1 MQVAQ
6 TRSVGYIRHRVLGP
20 KGFDSRFSALFVI
33 AGSKGNDL
41 DSVRKR
47 LGLSEGNF
55 RGLIDQL
62 QRGYL
67 VDVVTGRQGG
77 NLVENISLTEEG
89 KAELQ
94 QILEGM
100 CELPELE

>member
-1 MQVAQ
+1 MQIAS
-6 TRSVGYIRHRVLGP
+6 TRSVGYIRHDVPGQNES
-20 KGFDSRFSALFVI
+20 GSRFSALFVI
-33 AGSKGNDL
+33 AGSRGT
-41 DSVRKR
+41 DSHSLRRR
-47 LGLSEGNF
+47 LGLSEGDF

-67 VDVVTGRQGG
+67 VDIVSERQGG
-77 NLVENISLTEEG
+77 YLVEHIHLTEEG

-94 QILEGM
+94 QMLESM